1 MDGALGNIDVSWD
14 PYAALGLSRS
24 ASADEIRR
32 AYRKLA
38 KELHP
43 DVRPND
49 KQAEERF
56 KRATAAFNLLSDP
69 AQRGKFDRGEVDAD
83 GNERPSF
90 RTRSYRT
97 AGGNTQQDSAFDLGD
112 IFADLFGSGGGQRGF
127 SRMRGRD
134 LRYALDIDFIEAVTG
149 GRKRVQLDEGRALDV
164 TIPPGVETGRTLRLK
179 GQGGPG
185 VAGGPP
191 GDALVELSVRAH
203 PYFRRDGQDIRLDL
217 PISLTEAVE
226 GARIQAP
233 TVTGPVAL
241 QIPPNSNT
249 GMMLRLKGKGV
260 AGAGDQIVR
269 LLVTL
274 PDGADAELAKFLKTW
289 TGRDKKPVRPGD

>member
-1 MDGALGNIDVSWD
+1 VSWD
-14 PYAALGLSRS
+14 PYTALGVSRS

-49 KQAEERF
+49 KSAEERF

-69 AQRGKFDRGEVDAD
+69 AQRGRFDRGEIDAD
-83 GNERPSF
+83 GNERPTF
-90 RTRSYRT
+90 RTRTYRT
-97 AGGNTQQDSAFDLGD
+97 APNHGADAAFDLGD
-112 IFADLFGSGGGQRGF
+112 IFADLFGSAGAGMGGGARGF

-134 LRYALDIDFIEAVTG
+134 LRYALDIDFIEAANG
-149 GRKRVQLDEGRALDV
+149 ARKRIQLEDGRALDV
-164 TIPPGVETGRTLRLK
+164 NIPAGVETGRTLRLK

-185 VAGGPP
+185 VSGGPP

-217 PISLTEAVE
+217 PVSLAEAVE

-241 QIPPNSNT
+241 SIPPNSNT
-249 GMMLRLKGKGV
+249 GTMLRLKGKGV
-260 AGAGDQIVR
+260 GGQGDQIVR

-274 PDGADAELAKFLKTW
+274 PDGRDEALVNFLKSW
-289 TGRDKKPVRPGD
+289 TARDRKPSRPGD